1 MRSHVVHWLAQFIR
15 ADVAELL
22 APTWFTC
29 IGIAGLATL
38 VLMLVLGR
46 RRGVDAGTVASILVW
61 SYAAAVIAG
70 IVMPMLI
77 DGVEHLVT
85 TGRVHL
91 RWSGMT
97 SFWGYLAGIG
107 AAVLVC
113 RRDGVPLGR
122 MGDLAVIPLG
132 VALVFARLGCFLAGC
147 DYGVVSS
154 VPWAVRFPSGSPAWH
169 DHVRAGL
176 IPADRWASLPVHPT
190 QLYEALIGV
199 AIVAIA
205 IIFARRLRREGGLF
219 LVAAA
224 TYALARL
231 CIVEPLR
238 GDAGRG
244 IYGGLSSGQIFSVL
258 VLVAIAARCL
268 VVRRRALVTAIA
280 AGALVVCVADV
291 GEVAAGPMGARLPD
305 TLTPLNPP
313 PTATQTPPLAP
324 GQATDAD
331 TPPAAPPVSVEP
343 APIPQPAVVSD
354 DAPRPVV
361 MRPHFLVGALF
372 GFATPL
378 DRSSA
383 TIPKSMG
390 GSLSFGY
397 TPGWFGVWLDYDR
410 FTNREAVHT
419 ALIASVS
426 FARRI
431 TPRFTL
437 GVRAGLGYTH
447 VNFDAPTFSD
457 VLGKTARLEPTIEI
471 AFAPSWGMWIRPLTI
486 DKVSAPELG
495 GSITTYQCRVGFDYR
510 FGFHRTRP
518 AHPPALPP
526 LPPSYPTLDPDPDP
540 PPQTAALDKATP

>member
-1 MRSHVVHWLAQFIR
+1 VRSYVVHWLGQFLR

-29 IGIAGLATL
+29 IGIAGLAAL
-38 VLMLVLGR
+38 LLMLVLGK

-77 DGVEHLVT
+77 DSIEHLVT

-97 SFWGYLAGIG
+97 SFWGYLAGVG

-122 MGDLAVIPLG
+122 VADLAVIPLG
-132 VALVFARLGCFLAGC
+132 VALVCARLGCFVAGC
-147 DYGVVSS
+147 DYGKVSS
-154 VPWAVRFPSGSPAWH
+154 VPWAVRFPAGSPAWH

-176 IPADRWASLPVHPT
+176 IPAGRAASLPVHPT

-199 AIVAIA
+199 AIVVIA
-205 IIFARRLRREGGLF
+205 VVFARRLRREGAVF

-238 GDAGRG
+238 GDAERG
-244 IYGGLSSGQIFSVL
+244 IYGGLSSGQIFSLL
-258 VLVAIAARCL
+258 VLVAIAARL
-268 VVRRRALVTAIA
+268 VVARRRAFVTAIA
-280 AGALVVCVADV
+280 AAALVVCVADV
-291 GEVAAGPMGARLPD
+291 GEVAAA
-305 TLTPLNPP
+305 
-313 PTATQTPPLAP
+313 PTATQ
-324 GQATDAD
+324 ATDVD
-331 TPPAAPPVSVEP
+331 TPPDVPPPSVEP
-343 APIPQPAVVSD
+343 APIPPPPVPEPDQ
-354 DAPRPVV
+354 PRPMV

-372 GFATPL
+372 GVATPL

-383 TIPKSMG
+383 TVPSSMG
-390 GSLSFGY
+390 ESLSFGY

-437 GVRAGLGYTH
+437 GARAGVGYTH

-457 VLGKTARLEPTIEI
+457 VVGKTVRLEPTIEI
-471 AFAPSWGMWIRPLTI
+471 AFARSWGLWIRPLTI
-486 DKVSAPELG
+486 DKLSAPELG
-495 GSITTYQCRVGFDYR
+495 GAITTYQCRIGFDYR

-518 AHPPALPP
+518 AHPPPLPP
-526 LPPSYPTLDPDPDP
+526 LPPTYPTLDPDPP
-540 PPQTAALDKATP
+540 PPETAALDKATP